1 MIFLVT
7 LSIVAPVVA
16 LGAMGLFFGLLLAV
30 SSKIFHVDQDER
42 LPEITEALPGANCGG
57 CGYAGCSN
65 FASAVIAGEAPCTG
79 CVVGG
84 PEVAAKV
91 AAIMGVEV
99 GAVERKVAHVN
110 CRGGQNAK
118 RKFQYE
124 GIQDCLAASKVG
136 GGPLGCAYG
145 CLGYGSCEQ
154 ACPYDAIHV
163 VNGVAQVQPDKCK
176 ACGKCVTACPRNL
189 IQLVSEKQDVFVCCA
204 SKDKGPVV
212 RQNCEIGCIGCT
224 LCQRTCKH
232 DAIHVVDNLAV
243 IDYSKCV
250 NCGECVDV
258 CPRKLILRQSTHSAQ
273 PAGPAEA

>member
-91 AAIMGVEV
+91 AAIMGVDV
-99 GAVERKVAHVN
+99 GAMERTVAHVN
-110 CRGGQNAK
+110 CRGGHHA
-118 RKFQYE
+118 
-124 GIQDCLAASKVG
+124 
-136 GGPLGCAYG
+136 
-145 CLGYGSCEQ
+145 
-154 ACPYDAIHV
+154 
-163 VNGVAQVQPDKCK
+163 
-176 ACGKCVTACPRNL
+176 
-189 IQLVSEKQDVFVCCA
+189 
-204 SKDKGPVV
+204 
-212 RQNCEIGCIGCT
+212 
-224 LCQRTCKH
+224 
-232 DAIHVVDNLAV
+232 
-243 IDYSKCV
+243 
-250 NCGECVDV
+250 
-258 CPRKLILRQSTHSAQ
+258 
-273 PAGPAEA
+273 